1 MTGGAGGAPERI
13 GRYRVDDVIGAGA
26 FATAY
31 RAIDERLEATVVLK
45 VLAENHSLNPDVRE
59 RFIAEGRSL
68 RKVQSSHVVIVYD
81 IGESDRQQPYLV
93 LEYANRGTL
102 AERVKHLRAEG
113 WTASAADV
121 RSLAQ
126 ALAHALE
133 DLHAA
138 RIVHRDLSPSNVLL
152 TADPV
157 EGDRRGADDGRPP
170 SLIAPDERVLLA
182 DLGMCKDLALN
193 SGLTV
198 AGGTSGFRPPEME
211 LGPAVIDTRA
221 DLWSV
226 SALMRWLTAGADL
239 PPELGRVLDRSLSLE
254 PGDRHQDVGQWLADV
269 EAALSPPAPD
279 VPAGGHDVKQQHPVG
294 SARPDPALVK
304 RPLAWLVVVGLLVS
318 GALTGWLARGGSPP
332 AGSGPSQIAVEGPER
347 TPTGVAA
354 TFTLERE
361 GVQSWVWELPD
372 GTYVTDQ
379 GAVTLTPSG
388 PGRATLVV
396 RAQAQD
402 GTDLYTEHSWDVS
415 DR

>member
-102 AERVKHLRAEG
+102 AQRVEHLRAEG

-152 TADPV
+152 TADPGV
-157 EGDRRGADDGRPP
+157 GARGGPAAARPP

-269 EAALSPPAPD
+269 EAALSPAAPD

-294 SARPDPALVK
+294 SAPPDPAVVK
-304 RPLAWLVVVGLLVS
+304 RPLARRGGTPGLGSSDGVACAGWQSAGRLRAFADRRRGTGAHADRRGSDVHPGEGGGAVVGLGAARRHVCDRS
-318 GALTGWLARGGSPP
+318 GSGHPHCQR
-332 AGSGPSQIAVEGPER
+332 AGSRDSRRARP
-347 TPTGVAA
+347 
-354 TFTLERE
+354 
-361 GVQSWVWELPD
+361 
-372 GTYVTDQ
+372 
-379 GAVTLTPSG
+379 GA
-388 PGRATLVV
+388 GR
-396 RAQAQD
+396 
-402 GTDLYTEHSWDVS
+402 H
-415 DR
+415 